1 MKPSVIQD
9 SDDEGGL
16 VATPPEPIANLDGT
30 GATAQDKNATVDP
43 NFITIG
49 HQAIKSAP
57 EMPFEPTSSHRFPVR
72 SSSHLEIYDASPL
85 EQRSSKR
92 RRTTEE
98 VVSPPARVSRRKTEI
113 TYGSSRRSHL
123 HDPGSPVKLND
134 RASSEKLHFEAKLDI
149 EDAMATSP
157 VARSQDPEPQDH
169 NPSTSTTIP
178 AGSLTQ
184 KRLLEEALASKDLSM
199 PPKEDLDGPN
209 GLRYETNISS
219 ILWPASESDL
229 TSRRRS
235 ASASISNETPNKK
248 NAFLSVS
255 GRSGSTEFPGISE
268 ESAHNNSDQDIS
280 TESAPHQSHCS
291 DGAQVTEAKPNDQ
304 SAGQLH
310 SNPKTSSSAGYSDD
324 LALPM
329 VEKQS
334 ASHFDGV
341 GNARREET
349 GSGDPTT
356 CNVSKVNSDQLTSDE
371 IAIGLPREQYKPR
384 PSRSRSARV
393 EEDVLDL
400 SISPKRAARAK
411 RKKKSDAVAEKAADP
426 FVTAEKLATI
436 TSMGFSPS
444 QAERALRALKGD
456 VEQAVDRLCNQQIG
470 DTNEGSEQKQHPDDS
485 VIEQTTAHALDF
497 GATPKERS
505 TNDETLVDKTNSP
518 RAVNVASVDTSVS
531 ADAPSAAG
539 GKSLLRVEIIPSK
552 ETELRESSPL
562 AKKKPKKA
570 KRQKTAHP
578 DEKETQLA
586 ARASDLEAEEG
597 GSPVVSL
604 GKRTATNTDVR
615 VDHKVNEQPLKAM
628 SNQDSAPV
636 AKKPGRG
643 RPKKIREQP
652 PERDMEPDV
661 RAPEENVVAVDD
673 HLKEIPSNTIPS
685 HVERFEDEGVSV
697 KSTPEKQVPH
707 GDSPVRSEPISGD
720 VTTPHKD
727 KPNLSHKQHSPINKG
742 KVAYRVGLSRRA
754 RIAPLLRMVKK

>member
-30 GATAQDKNATVDP
+30 GATAQDKDVTVDP
-43 NFITIG
+43 NFITMR
-49 HQAIKSAP
+49 HEAIQSAS
-57 EMPFEPTSSHRFPVR
+57 ESPFESTSSHRFPAR

-134 RASSEKLHFEAKLDI
+134 RASSEKIHFEAKLDI

-184 KRLLEEALASKDLSM
+184 KRLLEEALASKDLAAV
-199 PPKEDLDGPN
+199 PKKDMGGSNDLS
-209 GLRYETNISS
+209 YETNISS
-219 ILWPASESDL
+219 ILWPTESDSA
-229 TSRRRS
+229 SRRRS

-248 NAFLSVS
+248 NASISVS
-255 GRSGSTEFPGISE
+255 GRQGSAEFSGTSE
-268 ESAHNNSDQDIS
+268 ESAHNNSNQDIS
-280 TESAPHQSHCS
+280 AESTPHQSHRS
-291 DGAQVTEAKPNDQ
+291 DGAQVTDAKPNDQ
-304 SAGQLH
+304 SAEQLH
-310 SNPKTSSSAGYSDD
+310 SNPKISSSAGYSDD
-324 LALPM
+324 LALLK

-334 ASHFDGV
+334 VSHFDGV
-341 GNARREET
+341 GNAHRKET

-356 CNVSKVNSDQLTSDE
+356 CNVLKVNSDQLTSDE

-411 RKKKSDAVAEKAADP
+411 RKKKLDVVTEKAADP

-436 TSMGFSPS
+436 TSMGFSSS

-470 DTNEGSEQKQHPDDS
+470 DTNEGSDQKQHPDDS
-485 VIEQTTAHALDF
+485 VMEQTTAHALDS
-497 GATPKERS
+497 GATPKECS
-505 TNDETLVDKTNSP
+505 TNDETFVDKTNSP

-552 ETELRESSPL
+552 ETELRESSSL

-578 DEKETQLA
+578 DEKETQVA
-586 ARASDLEAEEG
+586 TRASDLEAEEG

-604 GKRTATNTDVR
+604 EKRTATNTDVR
-615 VDHKVNEQPLKAM
+615 VDHNVNEQPLKAM

-652 PERDMEPDV
+652 PERDMEADMQ
-661 RAPEENVVAVDD
+661 ALEETVVAVDD

-685 HVERFEDEGVSV
+685 YVERSGDEDVPV

-727 KPNLSHKQHSPINKG
+727 KAKLGHKQHSPINKS